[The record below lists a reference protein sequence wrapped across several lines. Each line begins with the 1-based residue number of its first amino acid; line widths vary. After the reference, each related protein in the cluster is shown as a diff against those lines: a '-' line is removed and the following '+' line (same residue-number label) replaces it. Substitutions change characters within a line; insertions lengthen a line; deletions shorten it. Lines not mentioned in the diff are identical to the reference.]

1 MYNEVFQNSE
11 VQPYYDGAQSIS
23 LGSLEFIVVNV
34 SYIETWFNMTI
45 EYNRTAPVVSTVD
58 SYATIRLETIKK
70 NIELS
75 SSSCTNVLTQQV
87 VFMTDGMN
95 LT

>member
-1 MYNEVFQNSE
+1 MLSTSE
-11 VQPYYDGAQSIS
+11 AQPYYDGAQNIY
-23 LGSLEFIVVNV
+23 LGSLQFLVVNV
-34 SYIETWFNMTI
+34 TYIETNFSMTI

-75 SSSCTNVLTQQV
+75 SSACTNVLTQQV